1 MGNRILIVEDDRS
14 FASQVKDI
22 VDKHGHTA
30 LIAATGPEGVEM
42 YTRHEPD
49 LLVVD
54 VMLPGMTGIQVIE
67 KVRELQG
74 GSDVPILLM
83 SAMYRSADFF
93 KEDIQRLRLLD
104 FLAKPFSLIDF
115 GRRIDSIFE
124 APEKGRAQVRT
135 IGGKTETKPE
145 EKNQSPQV
153 ASPQSTTAQSTG
165 ADETPAATTSPE
177 SRAAGRAPAAP
188 VQTNTS
194 VPRKSHP
201 RTSPDQILS
210 RSDGRPFES
219 DSLTPDR
226 YVQLISTLFHSH
238 SSGRFDLLELG
249 SVRSIYF
256 LNGYAVWVDVP
267 NILDGLPRYLA
278 QESLLSLSQMARLAE
293 IAESNGRDLRGALR
307 QLHLIPDEELSPIF
321 EAWISAELQKGLTH
335 RGAARFERS
344 EGFTEPVRIQEVNPI
359 QALWQGVYR
368 ISDDDW
374 FESELSELGDRSLGK
389 TRAFSKLFGYLGR
402 DHRLRGVAEALREPK
417 TSEQFLTRMN
427 EERGLGTRALWF
439 MVYSGLVSFSDPHPE
454 HAKKKSRTATR
465 ASKAKA
471 TATPPR
477 PKRAP
482 TPKPAAQRPEPVKQ
496 RAPDQSPP
504 ATSASPPPQ
513 PVSSRPAPASQ
524 DVPPPKLPEPEEKHV
539 FFEPSRK
546 KSKKPEPKDE
556 RSPAEIVRLDY
567 LEKMDLNH
575 YGFLEVEQDAT
586 NTEIEESYS
595 RLAPAYRPRNL
606 GPDAP
611 DDEKQ
616 MARQLLA
623 RLVSAHEELSDPK
636 RRARYD
642 LSEASRK
649 PGKRGDVTKSQETWD
664 DEDSSTPD
672 ESLSQGTASANGPWY
687 PGQHDPSQ
695 VRSRMDELDS
705 EDAETLLQANREM
718 QRGDFKHAFARLD
731 ELRSF
736 DPSNSFVLAD
746 LGWCQFSMKP
756 NDSRELEKA
765 LEWVDLALTF
775 DPTHRNALEVKAR
788 ILVSL
793 EDPEVEVDA
802 TLRNLLKVVPGH
814 AWAKRELQADQ
825 ERKAEAQPKKKGGL
839 RGLVGRKN
847 KSGSNKKGKEEG
859 LSDPE

>member
-14 FASQVKDI
+14 FASQVKEI

-49 LLVVD
+49 LLIVD

-67 KVRELQG
+67 KVRQLQG

-83 SAMYRSADFF
+83 SAMYRSAEFF
-93 KEDIQRLRLLD
+93 KEDLQRLRLLD

-115 GRRIDSIFE
+115 GRRIDGIFE
-124 APEKGRAQVRT
+124 KPEKGRAQVRAMSP
-135 IGGKTETKPE
+135 ETGTATTPE
-145 EKNQSPQV
+145 EQPESSPSVADQRAAPQATDSAQV
-153 ASPQSTTAQSTG
+153 PATSEAMQ
-165 ADETPAATTSPE
+165 TPAGQAKTT
-177 SRAAGRAPAAP
+177 
-188 VQTNTS
+188 TS

-201 RTSPDQILS
+201 RISVEQGLS
-210 RSDGRPFES
+210 RSDGHPFET

-256 LNGYAVWVDVP
+256 LNGYAVWIDVP

-293 IAESNGRDLRGALR
+293 IAESNGKDLRGALS
-307 QLHLIPDEELSPIF
+307 QLQLIPDEELSPIF
-321 EAWISAELQKGLTH
+321 EAWISSELQKGLNH

-344 EGFTEPVRIQEVNPI
+344 EGFTQPVRIQEINPI

-374 FESELSELGDRSLGK
+374 FESELSDLDGRSLGR
-389 TRAFSKLFGYLGR
+389 TRSFSKLFGYLGR
-402 DHRLRGVAEALREPK
+402 DHRLQGVAEALREPK
-417 TSEQFLTRMN
+417 TSEEFLARMDD
-427 EERGLGTRALWF
+427 ERGLGTRALWF
-439 MVYSGLVSFSDPHPE
+439 MVYSGLVSFSDPHPG
-454 HAKKKSRTATR
+454 HAKAKSPTAAPT
-465 ASKAKA
+465 SKAKA
-471 TATPPR
+471 TSTPPR
-477 PKRAP
+477 PQP
-482 TPKPAAQRPEPVKQ
+482 TPATKPAVVRPSAAEQQASKQ
-496 RAPDQSPP
+496 STPSPRASTPDK
-504 ATSASPPPQ
+504 
-513 PVSSRPAPASQ
+513 PVSSSPVSSSPVSPAQ
-524 DVPPPKLPEPEEKHV
+524 ELPPKLPEPEEKHV

-546 KSKKPEPKDE
+546 KSQKPKAQDE
-556 RSPAEIVRLDY
+556 RSPEEIVRLDF

-575 YGFLEVEQDAT
+575 YGFLEIEQGAT
-586 NTEIEESYS
+586 NNEIEEAYS
-595 RLAPAYRPRNL
+595 RLAPPYRPRNL
-606 GPDAP
+606 GTDAP
-611 DDEKQ
+611 EEEKQ
-616 MARQLLA
+616 MARKLLA

-649 PGKRGDVTKSQETWD
+649 PGKRGESTNSEETWD
-664 DEDSSTPD
+664 DEDSGIPSSPSSERG
-672 ESLSQGTASANGPWY
+672 ESADGPWY

-695 VRSRMDELDS
+695 VHSRMGELDS
-705 EDAETLLQANREM
+705 EDADNLLQANLEM

-746 LGWCQFSMKP
+746 LGWCQFSMRP
-756 NDSRELEKA
+756 NDAREIEKA

-775 DPTHRNALEVKAR
+775 DPTHRNSLEVKAR

-793 EDPEVEVDA
+793 EDPDVEVDV
-802 TLRNLLKVVPGH
+802 TLRNLLKVVPSH
-814 AWAKRELQADQ
+814 AWAKREFQAAE
-825 ERKAEAQPKKKGGL
+825 ERKEQAQPKKKRGL
-839 RGLVGRKN
+839 RGLVDRKK
-847 KSGSNKKGKEEG
+847 KSGSNKKGEDEG
-859 LSDPE
+859 L